1 MNGASLLR
9 RGAKFLHEIA
19 SIGFGGGLVV
29 CLLINL
35 TANRALPGEFK
46 AARHVYASV
55 AEYIVIPSMAI
66 VVASGLVALA
76 ATRGFMDSGWA
87 WVKALLGLSVFEAT
101 LAIVGSS
108 RGGAEILLAA
118 SESTVLDALLRSE
131 RNTLLL
137 LIALTV
143 VNVVL
148 AIWRPRLTYTVR

>member
-1 MNGASLLR
+1 MSGIQLLR

-35 TANRALPGEFK
+35 TAKRAVPAEFI
-46 AARHVYASV
+46 AARHIYATI
-55 AEYIVIPSMAI
+55 AQYIVIPSMVI
-66 VVASGLVALA
+66 VVTSGLIALA

-101 LAIVGSS
+101 LVIVGSS
-108 RGGAEILLAA
+108 RHDAELAVAA
-118 SESTVLDALLRSE
+118 SDPGLLEALLRSE

-137 LIALTV
+137 LIAVTGL
-143 VNVVL
+143 NVVL
-148 AIWRPRLTYTVR
+148 AVWRPRLVYQVR